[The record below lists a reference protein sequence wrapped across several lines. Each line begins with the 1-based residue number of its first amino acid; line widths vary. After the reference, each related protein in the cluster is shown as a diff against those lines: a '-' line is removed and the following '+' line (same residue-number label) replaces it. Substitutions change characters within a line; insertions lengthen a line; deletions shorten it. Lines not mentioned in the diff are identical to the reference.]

1 MVTDFSVAEKAR
13 GVKFCVRVGLLS
25 GQVFS
30 HFGNQ
35 RSKVKVTRDKKCT
48 SRCQDPPSL
57 HTNGMRWLQ
66 AAGST
71 SVTQQWMSAFPG
83 GRGVT
88 ACSDARSGFGV
99 THVVRRAFRTGGGSV
114 WWDLCIAS
122 LLMHLF
128 LCCLFSVSFA
138 GQILTFM

>member
-1 MVTDFSVAEKAR
+1 MLDYYPDRSSPVLE
-13 GVKFCVRVGLLS
+13 VK
-25 GQVFS
+25 GQG
-30 HFGNQ
+30 HLGQKN
-35 RSKVKVTRDKKCT
+35 T

-138 GQILTFM
+138 GQILTFMSVSYTHLTLPTIYSV